1 QRLDSNFVAVPG
13 VRAAPDPQLAR
24 RAPGGAE
31 RHRPH
36 RAALDALRLRRRR
49 RGDAAP
55 APAAG
60 EPGRPRRLHLDG
72 RRRRHR
78 LRAARRR
85 RLARSRLGDR
95 DGRRDHRLGRLAHHR
110 DRGARAVEGV
120 AQLHVGLVDLELQ
133 LAVER
138 LHAHYVHALDTDQL
152 EKWPNFFTE
161 NGRYRIATAE
171 NEARGLP
178 LPVLYAE
185 SRAML
190 RDRVQSLRHANIY
203 EPQRYR
209 HIISSVLVE
218 NIDANHA
225 RSTASFMVIRIM
237 ENGETLL
244 FASGR
249 YLDRIFLPAMQ
260 Y

>member
-1 QRLDSNFVAVPG
+1 MKSGSD
-13 VRAAPDPQLAR
+13 PDLQ
-24 RAPGGAE
+24 
-31 RHRPH
+31 
-36 RAALDALRLRRRR
+36 
-49 RGDAAP
+49 
-55 APAAG
+55 
-60 EPGRPRRLHLDG
+60 
-72 RRRRHR
+72 
-78 LRAARRR
+78 
-85 RLARSRLGDR
+85 
-95 DGRRDHRLGRLAHHR
+95 
-110 DRGARAVEGV
+110 
-120 AQLHVGLVDLELQ
+120 LQ

-138 LHAHYVHALDTDQL
+138 LHARYAHALDEDRL
-152 EKWPNFFTE
+152 EDWPNFFTE

-209 HIISSVLVE
+209 HIISSVVVE
-218 NIDANHA
+218 SIDAKHA

-249 YLDRIFLPAMQ
+249 YLDQILLPEMQ
-260 Y
+260 YEERVVVCDSRRFDTLLAIPL